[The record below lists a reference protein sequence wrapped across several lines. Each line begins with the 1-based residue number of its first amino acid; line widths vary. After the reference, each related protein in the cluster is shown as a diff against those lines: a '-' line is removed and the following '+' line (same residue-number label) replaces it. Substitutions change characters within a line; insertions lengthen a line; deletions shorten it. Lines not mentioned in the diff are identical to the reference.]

1 MERLR
6 DMRIARTAAAVVVVA
21 AIVGLIAW
29 QHSPGSPAKP
39 AGAAVVPIAGA
50 VVMDD
55 GGGGI
60 PSATSRSGRR
70 PIRSAPVLVRGVTV
84 SGGRLQRRLQA
95 DRHGRFRLNLPPGTY
110 TFTAILDRASTSIAD
125 QPNTTVA
132 VRVGQTGR
140 PLHVW
145 IIASENV
152 TMTV

>member
-1 MERLR
+1 MP
-6 DMRIARTAAAVVVVA
+6 IARTATAVVVVG

-29 QHSPGSPAKP
+29 HHSSSGPANP
-39 AGAAVVPIAGA
+39 AGAVVVRIAGA
-50 VVMDD
+50 VVMDE

-60 PSATSRSGRR
+60 PSATSGAARR

-84 SGGRLQRRLQA
+84 SGGLLQRRLQA
-95 DRHGRFRLNLPPGTY
+95 DHHGRFRLNLPPGTY